1 MSKFEKLNVDIRT
14 GHGTSAARRTRLQN
28 KVPGVVYHSGAEGIL
43 LSIDK
48 IRLNKALRTGQMIFE
63 INVEDKNQFVLVKEI
78 QYHPVTD
85 EIMHIDFQKVKEDE
99 KISLDVAVRS
109 IGDAQGVKLGGILV
123 QMLNSVSVKCK
134 PSEIPEFLEIDVT
147 EMEMNTNLFVKDITL
162 PADIEMLTA
171 DDIAVVSVQEPKEEK
186 EEAVEVAE
194 DETSDDTSDD
204 APDGE
209 DSSDSEK
216 PSGDAENKSEE
227 QPSDEAKDE
236 SGDNS

>member
-28 KVPGVVYHSGAEGIL
+28 NVPGVVYHSGSEGIL

-48 IRLNKALRTGQMIFE
+48 ISLNKALRTGQMIFE
-63 INVEDKNQFVLVKEI
+63 INVEKKNQFVLVKEI
-78 QYHPVTD
+78 QYHPVTE
-85 EIMHIDFQKVKEDE
+85 EIMHIDFQQVKEDE

-109 IGDAQGVKLGGILV
+109 VGDSQGVKLGGILV

-134 PSEIPEFLEIDVT
+134 PSEIPEFLEIDVSA
-147 EMEMNTNLFVKDITL
+147 MEINTNLFVKDISL

-171 DDIAVVSVQEPKEEK
+171 EDIAVVSVQEPKEEK
-186 EEAVEVAE
+186 EEEVVEVAE
-194 DETSDDTSDD
+194 DDTSDD
-204 APDGE
+204 G
-209 DSSDSEK
+209 DSSDSEQS
-216 PSGDAENKSEE
+216 SGETEDKSEE
-227 QPSDEAKDE
+227 QSSDEAKDE